1 MQMYRP
7 CIYNER
13 SGKKELKMSITATK
27 SLESINPATGEVA
40 GSVPVTS
47 VEEISSMVAKARA
60 AQTAWNALGLEGRLT
75 LMRPIA
81 DRLGEEA
88 ARVGKLITAEMGKS
102 TPEAQGE
109 AKYGASSFATE
120 LVSAFEAFQPEEL
133 ADENTRSM
141 LFRDP
146 LGVSVAITPWNF
158 PMLMP
163 QQCILPSLMAGN
175 CVIFKPSEETP
186 LVGQAYADILNEFLP
201 EGVLQT
207 VHGADDQGKAL
218 VASDINLVAFT
229 GSREVGAKILTA
241 CGPDLKRVVLELGG
255 KDALI
260 VLEDA
265 DIEEA
270 ASFAVQNSFRN
281 SGQVC
286 VSTERIYVDST
297 IADDF
302 ETLVIE
308 KTKEWKQGDP
318 TDETVKI
325 GPMVSSTQR
334 DIVLSQLEQ
343 ALKDGAVL
351 RYGGETVD
359 NYIAPTVL
367 TGCSHDMQIMH
378 DETFGP
384 ICCIQRFAGDKEA
397 VALANET
404 PYGLGGAVY
413 GETEHAM
420 NVARQLTPGMVGVNK
435 GCGGSEGTP
444 WVGACQSGYGYHS
457 GRDGHRQF
465 TQVRMVSLPIHESK
479 PKY

>member
-1 MQMYRP
+1 
-7 CIYNER
+7 
-13 SGKKELKMSITATK
+13 MSITATK
-27 SLESINPATGEVA
+27 SLESINPATGEVV

-146 LGVSVAITPWNF
+146 LGVSAAITPWNF

-175 CVIFKPSEETP
+175 CVVFKPSEETP
-186 LVGQAYADILNEFLP
+186 LVGQAYADVLNEFLP
-201 EGVLQT
+201 ENVLQI

-229 GSREVGAKILTA
+229 GSREVGSKILTA

-265 DIEEA
+265 NLESA

-286 VSTERIYVDST
+286 VSTERIYVEDS
-297 IADDF
+297 IADEF
-302 ETLVIE
+302 ENLVLE

-318 TDETVKI
+318 TDASVKI
-325 GPMVSSTQR
+325 GPMVSNTQR
-334 DIVLSQLEQ
+334 DIVLAQLEQ
-343 ALKDGAVL
+343 ALKDGAKL
-351 RYGGETVD
+351 RCGGGTHE
-359 NYIAPTVL
+359 NYIEPTVL

-384 ICCIQRFAGDKEA
+384 ICCIQRFSGDAEA
-397 VALANET
+397 VSLANET

-413 GETEHAM
+413 GETQHAM
-420 NVARQLTPGMVGVNK
+420 DVARKLTPGMVGINK

-465 TQVRMVSLPIHESK
+465 TQVRIMSMPITEAK
-479 PKY
+479 AKY

>member
-1 MQMYRP
+1 
-7 CIYNER
+7 
-13 SGKKELKMSITATK
+13 MSITATNT
-27 SLESINPATGEVA
+27 LESINPATGDVV
-40 GSVPVTS
+40 GRVPVTPAS
-47 VEEISSMVAKARA
+47 AIAEVVAKARR
-60 AQTAWNALGLEGRLT
+60 AQTAWNDLGLDGRLA
-75 LMRPIA
+75 LMQPIA
-81 DRLGEEA
+81 ERLNEEA
-88 ARVGKLITAEMGKS
+88 QTIGKLITAEMGKS
-102 TPEAQGE
+102 TAEGQGE
-109 AKYGASSFATE
+109 ASYGASKFASE
-120 LVSAFEAFQPEEL
+120 LVSAFEAFQPEEMN
-133 ADENTRSM
+133 DEHTRSI
-141 LFRDP
+141 LYRDA

-175 CVIFKPSEETP
+175 CVVFKPSEETP
-186 LVGQAYADILNEFLP
+186 LVGQAYADVLNEFLP
-201 EGVLQT
+201 KDVLQV

-218 VASDINLVAFT
+218 VESDINLVAFT

-265 DIEEA
+265 NLESA

-286 VSTERIYVDST
+286 VSTERIYVEDS
-297 IADDF
+297 IADEF
-302 ETLVIE
+302 ENLVLE

-318 TDETVKI
+318 TDASVKI
-325 GPMVSSTQR
+325 GPMVSNTQR

-343 ALKDGAVL
+343 ALKDGAKL
-351 RYGGETVD
+351 RCGGGTHE
-359 NYIAPTVL
+359 NYIEPTVL

-384 ICCIQRFAGDKEA
+384 ICCIQRFSGDKEA
-397 VALANET
+397 IALANET

-420 NVARQLTPGMVGVNK
+420 NVARQLTPGMVGINK
-435 GCGGSEGTP
+435 GCGGSDGTP

-465 TQVRMVSLPIHESK
+465 TQVRIMSMPIMEAK
-479 PKY
+479 AKY

>member
-1 MQMYRP
+1 
-7 CIYNER
+7 
-13 SGKKELKMSITATK
+13 MSVTTEIM
-27 SLESINPATGEVA
+27 LESINPATGEVV
-40 GSVPVTS
+40 GSVPITPVDEIHS
-47 VEEISSMVAKARA
+47 VVAKARD
-60 AQTAWNALGLEGRLT
+60 AQPAWNALGLDGRLK
-75 LMRPIA
+75 LMQPIA
-81 DRLGEEA
+81 DRLAEEA
-88 ARVGKLITAEMGKS
+88 PRIGKLMTAEMGKS

-109 AKYGASSFATE
+109 CAYGAEKFTSELSSAY
-120 LVSAFEAFQPEEL
+120 EAFQPEEMT
-133 ADENTRSM
+133 DEHTRSI
-141 LFRDP
+141 LYRDP

-186 LVGQAYADILNEFLP
+186 LVGQAYAEVLNEFLP
-201 EGVLQT
+201 EGVLQ
-207 VHGADDQGKAL
+207 VVQGADEQGKAL
-218 VASDINLVAFT
+218 VEADINLVAFT

-241 CGPDLKRVVLELGG
+241 CGPELKRVVLELGG
-255 KDALI
+255 KDAMI

-265 DIEEA
+265 DIEAA

-286 VSTERIYVDST
+286 VSTERVYVDAS
-297 IADDF
+297 IAEDF
-302 ETLVIE
+302 ESLVLE

-318 TDETVKI
+318 TDKTVKI

-334 DIVLSQLEQ
+334 DIVLAQLNK

-351 RYGGETVD
+351 RCGGGTTG
-359 NYIAPTVL
+359 NYIEPTVL

-378 DETFGP
+378 NETFGP
-384 ICCIQRFAGDKEA
+384 ICCIQRFTTDEEA
-397 VALANET
+397 IELANDT

-413 GETEHAM
+413 GETQHAM
-420 NVARQLTPGMVGVNK
+420 KVARQLTPGMVGINK

-465 TQVRMVSLPIHESK
+465 TQVRMVSFPLETVK

>member
-1 MQMYRP
+1 
-7 CIYNER
+7 
-13 SGKKELKMSITATK
+13 MSITATNT
-27 SLESINPATGEVA
+27 LESINPATGEVV
-40 GSVPVTS
+40 GRVPITPASAIAEV
-47 VEEISSMVAKARA
+47 VAKAHA
-60 AQTAWNALGLEGRLT
+60 AQTAWNDLGLEGRLA
-75 LMRPIA
+75 LMQPIA
-81 DRLGEEA
+81 ERLTEDAE
-88 ARVGKLITAEMGKS
+88 RIGKLITEEMGKS
-102 TPEAQGE
+102 SPEGQGE
-109 AKYGASSFATE
+109 ATYGASKFASE
-120 LVSAFEAFQPEEL
+120 LASAFEAFQTEEIV
-133 ADENTRSM
+133 DENTRSF
-141 LFRDP
+141 LYRDP

-175 CVIFKPSEETP
+175 CVVFKPSEETP
-186 LVGQAYADILNEFLP
+186 LVGQAYTDILNEFLP
-201 EGVLQT
+201 ENVLQI

-229 GSREVGAKILTA
+229 GSREVGAAILTA
-241 CGPDLKRVVLELGG
+241 CGPELKRVVLELGG

-265 DIEEA
+265 DIDA
-270 ASFAVQNSFRN
+270 AANFAVQNSFRN

-286 VSTERIYVDST
+286 VSTERVYVEDS
-297 IADDF
+297 IADEF
-302 ETLVIE
+302 EKLVLD

-334 DIVLSQLEQ
+334 DLVLTQLEQ

-351 RYGGETVD
+351 RCGGGTHE
-359 NYIAPTVL
+359 NYIEPTVL

-384 ICCIQRFAGDKEA
+384 ICCIQRFTGDAQA

-413 GETEHAM
+413 GETQHAM
-420 NVARQLTPGMVGVNK
+420 NVVRQLTPGMIGINK

-465 TQVRMVSLPIHESK
+465 TQVRVVSIPINELK

>member
-1 MQMYRP
+1 MP
-7 CIYNER
+7 T
-13 SGKKELKMSITATK
+13 TATTPT
-27 SLESINPATGEVA
+27 LESINPATGEVV
-40 GSVPVTS
+40 GSVPVTP
-47 VEEISSMVAKARA
+47 VDAIPGVVAKARD
-60 AQTAWNALGLEGRLT
+60 AQPAWNALGLEGRLE

-81 DRLGEEA
+81 DRLIEEA
-88 ARVGKLITAEMGKS
+88 PEIGKLITTEMGKS

-109 AKYGASSFATE
+109 TSYGASQFASE
-120 LVSAFEAFQPEEL
+120 LVSAFEAFQPEEIV
-133 ADENTRSM
+133 DENTRSIM
-141 LFRDP
+141 YRDP
-146 LGVSVAITPWNF
+146 LGVSAAITPWNF

-163 QQCILPSLMAGN
+163 QQCIMPSLMAGN

-201 EGVLQT
+201 EGVLQV

-229 GSREVGAKILTA
+229 GSREVGSKILTA
-241 CGPDLKRVVLELGG
+241 CGPELKRVVLELGG

-260 VLEDA
+260 VLQDA
-265 DIEEA
+265 DLEEA

-286 VSTERIYVDST
+286 VSTERIYVEDS
-297 IADDF
+297 IADEF
-302 ETLVIE
+302 ETLVVE

-325 GPMVSSTQR
+325 GPMVSSVQR
-334 DIVLSQLEQ
+334 DIVLDQLEQ
-343 ALKDGAVL
+343 ALKDGATL
-351 RYGGETVD
+351 RCGGGTND
-359 NYIAPTVL
+359 NYIEPTVL

-384 ICCIQRFAGDKEA
+384 ICCIQRFSGDAEA
-397 VALANET
+397 IALANET

-413 GETEHAM
+413 GETQHAVD
-420 NVARQLTPGMVGVNK
+420 VARQLTPGMVGINK
-435 GCGGSEGTP
+435 GCGGADGTP

-465 TQVRMVSLPIHESK
+465 TQVRVVSIPIHEMK

>member
-1 MQMYRP
+1 
-7 CIYNER
+7 
-13 SGKKELKMSITATK
+13 MSITATNT
-27 SLESINPATGEVA
+27 LESINPATGDVV
-40 GSVPVTS
+40 GSVPVTPAS
-47 VEEISSMVAKARA
+47 AIAEVVAKARR
-60 AQTAWNALGLEGRLT
+60 AQTAWNDLGLDGRLA
-75 LMRPIA
+75 LMQPIA
-81 DRLGEEA
+81 ERLNEEA
-88 ARVGKLITAEMGKS
+88 QTIGKLITAEMGKS
-102 TPEAQGE
+102 TAEGQGE
-109 AKYGASSFATE
+109 SMYGASKFASE
-120 LVSAFEAFQPEEL
+120 LSSAFEAFQPEEMD
-133 ADENTRSM
+133 DEHTRSI
-141 LFRDP
+141 LYRDA

-175 CVIFKPSEETP
+175 CVVFKPSEETP
-186 LVGQAYADILNEFLP
+186 LVGQAYADVLNEFLP
-201 EGVLQT
+201 KDVLQV

-218 VASDINLVAFT
+218 VESDINLVAFT

-241 CGPDLKRVVLELGG
+241 CGPELKRVVLELGG

-265 DIEEA
+265 DIESA

-286 VSTERIYVDST
+286 VSTERIYVEDS
-297 IADDF
+297 IADEF
-302 ETLVIE
+302 ENLVLE

-318 TDETVKI
+318 TDASVKI
-325 GPMVSSTQR
+325 GPMVSNTQR
-334 DIVLSQLEQ
+334 DIVLAQLEQ
-343 ALKDGAVL
+343 ALKDGAKL
-351 RYGGETVD
+351 RCGGGTHE
-359 NYIAPTVL
+359 NYIEPTVL

-384 ICCIQRFAGDKEA
+384 ICCIQRFSGDAEA
-397 VALANET
+397 VSLANET

-413 GETEHAM
+413 GETQHAM
-420 NVARQLTPGMVGVNK
+420 DVARKLTPGMVGINK

-465 TQVRMVSLPIHESK
+465 TQVRIMSMPITEAK
-479 PKY
+479 AKY

>member
-1 MQMYRP
+1 M
-7 CIYNER
+7 C
-13 SGKKELKMSITATK
+13 SLKKGTHTMTATATQT
-27 SLESINPATGEVA
+27 LESINPATGEVV
-40 GSVPVTS
+40 GSVPVTP
-47 VEEISSMVAKARA
+47 VENISAIVARA
-60 AQTAWNALGLEGRLT
+60 RDAHSAWSALGLDGRLS

-81 DRLGEEA
+81 DRLIEKASEIGT
-88 ARVGKLITAEMGKS
+88 LITAEMGKS
-102 TPEAQGE
+102 TPEGQGE
-109 AKYGASSFATE
+109 ASYGASKFASE

-175 CVIFKPSEETP
+175 CVVFKPSEETP
-186 LVGQAYADILNEFLP
+186 LVGQAYADVLNEFLP
-201 EGVLQT
+201 EGVLQI

-218 VASDINLVAFT
+218 VTSDINLVAFT

-241 CGPDLKRVVLELGG
+241 CGPELKRVVLELGG

-265 DIEEA
+265 DIEAA

-286 VSTERIYVDST
+286 VSTERVYVEES

-302 ETLVIE
+302 EKLVLA
-308 KTKEWKQGDP
+308 KTSTWKQGDP

-325 GPMVSSTQR
+325 GPMVSSMQR
-334 DIVLSQLEQ
+334 DIVLTQLEQ

-351 RYGGETVD
+351 RCGGGTHG
-359 NYIAPTVL
+359 NYIEPTVL

-384 ICCIQRFAGDKEA
+384 ICCIQRFSGDKEA

-413 GETEHAM
+413 GKVEHAM
-420 NVARQLTPGMVGVNK
+420 KIARQLTPGMVGINK
-435 GCGGSEGTP
+435 ACGGAEGTP

-465 TQVRMVSLPIHESK
+465 TQVRMVSLPIHEVK

>member
-1 MQMYRP
+1 
-7 CIYNER
+7 
-13 SGKKELKMSITATK
+13 MSITATNT
-27 SLESINPATGEVA
+27 LESINPATGEVV
-40 GSVPVTS
+40 GRVPITPASAIAEV
-47 VEEISSMVAKARA
+47 VAKAHA
-60 AQTAWNALGLEGRLT
+60 AQTAWNDLGLEGRLA
-75 LMRPIA
+75 LMQPIA
-81 DRLGEEA
+81 ERLTEDAE
-88 ARVGKLITAEMGKS
+88 RIGKLITEEMGKS
-102 TPEAQGE
+102 SPEGQGE
-109 AKYGASSFATE
+109 ATYGASKFASE
-120 LVSAFEAFQPEEL
+120 LASAFEAFQTEEIV
-133 ADENTRSM
+133 DENTRSF
-141 LFRDP
+141 LYRDP

-186 LVGQAYADILNEFLP
+186 LVGQAYTDILNEFLP
-201 EGVLQT
+201 ENVLQI

-229 GSREVGAKILTA
+229 GSREVGAAILTA
-241 CGPDLKRVVLELGG
+241 CGPELKRVVLELGG

-265 DIEEA
+265 DIDA
-270 ASFAVQNSFRN
+270 AANFAVQNSFRN

-286 VSTERIYVDST
+286 VSTERVYVEDS
-297 IADDF
+297 IADEF
-302 ETLVIE
+302 EKLVLD

-334 DIVLSQLEQ
+334 DLVLTQLEQ

-351 RYGGETVD
+351 RCGGGTHE
-359 NYIAPTVL
+359 NYIEPTVL

-384 ICCIQRFAGDKEA
+384 ICCIQRFTGDAQA

-413 GETEHAM
+413 GETQHAM
-420 NVARQLTPGMVGVNK
+420 NVVRQLTPGMIGINK

-465 TQVRMVSLPIHESK
+465 TQVRVVSIPIDELK

>member
-1 MQMYRP
+1 MP
-7 CIYNER
+7 T
-13 SGKKELKMSITATK
+13 TATTPT
-27 SLESINPATGEVA
+27 LESINPATGEVV
-40 GSVPVTS
+40 GSVPVTP
-47 VEEISSMVAKARA
+47 VDAIPGVVAKARD
-60 AQTAWNALGLEGRLT
+60 AQPAWNALGLEGRLE

-81 DRLGEEA
+81 DRLIEEA
-88 ARVGKLITAEMGKS
+88 PEIGKLITTEMGKS

-109 AKYGASSFATE
+109 TSYGASQFASE
-120 LVSAFEAFQPEEL
+120 LVSAFEAFQPEEI
-133 ADENTRSM
+133 ADENTRSI
-141 LFRDP
+141 LYRDP
-146 LGVSVAITPWNF
+146 LGVSAAITPWNF

-163 QQCILPSLMAGN
+163 QQCIMPSLMAGN

-201 EGVLQT
+201 EGVLQV

-229 GSREVGAKILTA
+229 GSREVGSKILTA
-241 CGPDLKRVVLELGG
+241 CGPELKRVVLELGG

-260 VLEDA
+260 VLQDA
-265 DIEEA
+265 DLEEA

-286 VSTERIYVDST
+286 VSTERIYVEDS
-297 IADDF
+297 IADEF
-302 ETLVIE
+302 ETLVVE

-325 GPMVSSTQR
+325 GPMVSSVQR
-334 DIVLSQLEQ
+334 DIVLDQLEQ
-343 ALKDGAVL
+343 ALKDGATL
-351 RYGGETVD
+351 RCGGGTND
-359 NYIAPTVL
+359 NYIEPTVL

-384 ICCIQRFAGDKEA
+384 ICCIQRFSGDAEA
-397 VALANET
+397 IALANET

-413 GETEHAM
+413 GETQHAVD
-420 NVARQLTPGMVGVNK
+420 VARQLTPGMVGINK
-435 GCGGSEGTP
+435 GCGGADGTP

-465 TQVRMVSLPIHESK
+465 TQVRVVSIPIHEMK

>member
-1 MQMYRP
+1 MP
-7 CIYNER
+7 T
-13 SGKKELKMSITATK
+13 TATTPT
-27 SLESINPATGEVA
+27 LESINPATGEVA
-40 GSVPVTS
+40 GSVPVTP
-47 VEEISSMVAKARA
+47 VDAIPGVVAKARD
-60 AQTAWNALGLEGRLT
+60 AQPAWNALGLEGRLE

-81 DRLGEEA
+81 DRLIEEA
-88 ARVGKLITAEMGKS
+88 PEIGKLITTEMGKS

-109 AKYGASSFATE
+109 TSYGASQFASE
-120 LVSAFEAFQPEEL
+120 LVSAFEAFQPEEI
-133 ADENTRSM
+133 ADENTRSI
-141 LFRDP
+141 LYRDP
-146 LGVSVAITPWNF
+146 LGVSAAITPWNF

-163 QQCILPSLMAGN
+163 QQCIMPSLMAGN

-201 EGVLQT
+201 EGVLQV

-229 GSREVGAKILTA
+229 GSREVGSKILTA
-241 CGPDLKRVVLELGG
+241 CGPELKRVVLELGG

-260 VLEDA
+260 VLQDA
-265 DIEEA
+265 DLEEA

-286 VSTERIYVDST
+286 VSTERIYVEDS
-297 IADDF
+297 IADEF
-302 ETLVIE
+302 ETLVVE

-325 GPMVSSTQR
+325 GPMVSSIQR
-334 DIVLSQLEQ
+334 DIVLAQLEQ

-351 RYGGETVD
+351 RCGGGTQE
-359 NYIAPTVL
+359 NYIEPTVL

-384 ICCIQRFAGDKEA
+384 ICCIQRFSGDAEA
-397 VALANET
+397 IALANET

-413 GETEHAM
+413 GETQHAVD
-420 NVARQLTPGMVGVNK
+420 VARQLTPGMVGINK
-435 GCGGSEGTP
+435 GCGGADGTP

-465 TQVRMVSLPIHESK
+465 TQVRVVSIPIHEMK

>member
-1 MQMYRP
+1 M
-7 CIYNER
+7 
-13 SGKKELKMSITATK
+13 TAIATNT
-27 SLESINPATGEVA
+27 LESINPATGEVV
-40 GSVPVTS
+40 GTVPLTPAD
-47 VEEISSMVAKARA
+47 EISAIVSKATVA
-60 AQTAWNALGLEGRLT
+60 QHDWNALGLEGRLR

-81 DRLGEEA
+81 DRLIEVAPEIG
-88 ARVGKLITAEMGKS
+88 RLITSEMGKS

-109 AKYGASSFATE
+109 ATYGASKFESE
-120 LVSAFEAFQPEEL
+120 LVSAFEAFQPEEM
-133 ADENTRSM
+133 ADEHTRSI
-141 LFRDP
+141 LYRDA
-146 LGVSVAITPWNF
+146 LGVSAAITPWNF

-186 LVGQAYADILNEFLP
+186 LVGQAYADVLNEFLP
-201 EGVLQT
+201 EGVLQI

-265 DIEEA
+265 DIDAA

-286 VSTERIYVDST
+286 VSTERIYVEDS

-302 ETLVIE
+302 ENLVVE

-325 GPMVSSTQR
+325 GPMVSSMQR
-334 DIVLSQLEQ
+334 DIVLAQLKQ

-351 RYGGETVD
+351 RCGGETND
-359 NYIAPTVL
+359 NYIEPTVL

-384 ICCIQRFAGDKEA
+384 ICCIQRFTGDEEA

-413 GETEHAM
+413 GETQHAM
-420 NVARQLTPGMVGVNK
+420 NVARQLTPGMVGINK

-465 TQVRMVSLPIHESK
+465 TQVRVVSIPIHEMK
-479 PKY
+479 PNY

>member
-1 MQMYRP
+1 MP
-7 CIYNER
+7 T
-13 SGKKELKMSITATK
+13 TATTPT
-27 SLESINPATGEVA
+27 LESINPATGEVV
-40 GSVPVTS
+40 GSVPVTP
-47 VEEISSMVAKARA
+47 VDEIPGVVAKARD
-60 AQTAWNALGLEGRLT
+60 AQPAWNALGLEGRLE

-81 DRLGEEA
+81 DRLIEEA
-88 ARVGKLITAEMGKS
+88 PEIGKLITTEMGKS

-109 AKYGASSFATE
+109 TSYGASQFASE
-120 LVSAFEAFQPEEL
+120 LVSAFEAFQPEEI
-133 ADENTRSM
+133 ADENTRSI
-141 LFRDP
+141 LYRDP
-146 LGVSVAITPWNF
+146 LGVSAAITPWNF

-163 QQCILPSLMAGN
+163 QQCIMPSLMAGN

-201 EGVLQT
+201 EGVLQV

-229 GSREVGAKILTA
+229 GSREVGSKILTA
-241 CGPDLKRVVLELGG
+241 CGPELKRVVLELGG

-260 VLEDA
+260 VLQDA
-265 DIEEA
+265 DLEEA

-286 VSTERIYVDST
+286 VSTERIYVEDS
-297 IADDF
+297 IADEF
-302 ETLVIE
+302 ENRVVE

-325 GPMVSSTQR
+325 GPMVSSIQR
-334 DIVLSQLEQ
+334 DIVLDQLEQ
-343 ALKDGAVL
+343 ALKDGATL
-351 RYGGETVD
+351 RCGGGTND
-359 NYIAPTVL
+359 NYIEPTVL

-384 ICCIQRFAGDKEA
+384 ICCIQRFSGDAEA
-397 VALANET
+397 IALANET

-413 GETEHAM
+413 GETQHAVD
-420 NVARQLTPGMVGVNK
+420 VARQLTPGMVGINK
-435 GCGGSEGTP
+435 GCGGADGTP

-465 TQVRMVSLPIHESK
+465 TQVRVVSIPIHEMK

>member
-1 MQMYRP
+1 MP
-7 CIYNER
+7 T
-13 SGKKELKMSITATK
+13 TATTPT
-27 SLESINPATGEVA
+27 LESINPATGEVV
-40 GSVPVTS
+40 GSVPVTP
-47 VEEISSMVAKARA
+47 VDAIPGVVAKARA
-60 AQTAWNALGLEGRLT
+60 AQPAWNALGLEGRLE

-81 DRLGEEA
+81 DRLIEEA
-88 ARVGKLITAEMGKS
+88 PEIGKLITTEMGKS

-109 AKYGASSFATE
+109 TSYGASQFASE
-120 LVSAFEAFQPEEL
+120 LVSAFEAFQPEEI
-133 ADENTRSM
+133 ADENTRSI
-141 LFRDP
+141 LYRDP
-146 LGVSVAITPWNF
+146 LGVSAAITPWNF

-163 QQCILPSLMAGN
+163 QQCIMPSLMAGN

-201 EGVLQT
+201 EGVLQV

-229 GSREVGAKILTA
+229 GSREVGSKILTA
-241 CGPDLKRVVLELGG
+241 CGPELKRVVLELGG

-260 VLEDA
+260 VLQDA
-265 DIEEA
+265 DLEEA

-286 VSTERIYVDST
+286 VSTERIYVEDS
-297 IADDF
+297 IADEF
-302 ETLVIE
+302 ETLVVE

-325 GPMVSSTQR
+325 GPMVSSIQR
-334 DIVLSQLEQ
+334 DIVLAQLEQ
-343 ALKDGAVL
+343 ALKDGATL
-351 RYGGETVD
+351 RCGGGTQE
-359 NYIAPTVL
+359 NYIEPTVL

-384 ICCIQRFAGDKEA
+384 ICCIQRFSGDAEA
-397 VALANET
+397 IALANET

-413 GETEHAM
+413 GETQHAVD
-420 NVARQLTPGMVGVNK
+420 VARQLTPGMVGINK
-435 GCGGSEGTP
+435 GCGGADGTP

-465 TQVRMVSLPIHESK
+465 TQVRVVSIPIHEMK

>member
-1 MQMYRP
+1 
-7 CIYNER
+7 
-13 SGKKELKMSITATK
+13 MSITATNT
-27 SLESINPATGEVA
+27 LESINPATGEVV
-40 GSVPVTS
+40 GRVPITPASAIAEV
-47 VEEISSMVAKARA
+47 VAKAHA
-60 AQTAWNALGLEGRLT
+60 AQTAWNDLGLEGRLA
-75 LMRPIA
+75 LMQPIA
-81 DRLGEEA
+81 ERLTEDAE
-88 ARVGKLITAEMGKS
+88 RIGKLITEEMGKS
-102 TPEAQGE
+102 SPEGQGE
-109 AKYGASSFATE
+109 ATYGASKFASE
-120 LVSAFEAFQPEEL
+120 LASAFEAFQTEEIV
-133 ADENTRSM
+133 DENTRSF
-141 LFRDP
+141 LYRDP

-175 CVIFKPSEETP
+175 CVVFKPSEETP
-186 LVGQAYADILNEFLP
+186 LVGQAYTDILNEFLP
-201 EGVLQT
+201 ENVLQI

-229 GSREVGAKILTA
+229 GSREVGAAILTA
-241 CGPDLKRVVLELGG
+241 CGPELKRVVLELGG

-265 DIEEA
+265 DIDA
-270 ASFAVQNSFRN
+270 AANFAVQNSFRN

-286 VSTERIYVDST
+286 VSTERVYVEDS
-297 IADDF
+297 IADEF
-302 ETLVIE
+302 EKLVLD

-334 DIVLSQLEQ
+334 DLVLTQLEQ

-351 RYGGETVD
+351 RCGGGTHE
-359 NYIAPTVL
+359 NYIEPTVL

-384 ICCIQRFAGDKEA
+384 ICCIQRFTGDAQA

-413 GETEHAM
+413 GETQHAM
-420 NVARQLTPGMVGVNK
+420 NVVRQLTPGMIGINK

-465 TQVRMVSLPIHESK
+465 TQVRVVSIPIDELK

>member
-1 MQMYRP
+1 MYKEIKKCRISESENLTSVLDLGRQYLAGIFP
-7 CIYNER
+7 ESKEQKVS
-13 SGKKELKMSITATK
+13 SGPLELVWCSESRLLQLKHSYPLDEMYGNNYDTAVSNWFSIHNPLTEKM
-27 SLESINPATGEVA
+27 LMTGE
-40 GSVPVTS
+40 G
-47 VEEISSMVAKARA
+47 I
-60 AQTAWNALGLEGRLT
+60 
-75 LMRPIA
+75 
-81 DRLGEEA
+81 
-88 ARVGKLITAEMGKS
+88 
-102 TPEAQGE
+102 
-109 AKYGASSFATE
+109 
-120 LVSAFEAFQPEEL
+120 PEEMS
-133 ADENTRSM
+133 DEHTRSI
-141 LFRDP
+141 LYRDA
-146 LGVSVAITPWNF
+146 LGVSAAITPWNF

-175 CVIFKPSEETP
+175 CVVFKPSEETP
-186 LVGQAYADILNEFLP
+186 LVGQAYADVLNEFLP
-201 EGVLQT
+201 ENVLQI

-229 GSREVGAKILTA
+229 GSREVGSKILTA
-241 CGPDLKRVVLELGG
+241 CGPELKRVVLELGG

-265 DIEEA
+265 DIDAA

-286 VSTERIYVDST
+286 VSTERIYVDES

-308 KTKEWKQGDP
+308 KTKDWKQGDP

-325 GPMVSSTQR
+325 GPMVSSMQR
-334 DIVLSQLEQ
+334 DIVLAQLEQ

-351 RYGGETVD
+351 RCGGETKD
-359 NYIAPTVL
+359 NYIEPTVL

-378 DETFGP
+378 NETFGP
-384 ICCIQRFAGDKEA
+384 ICCIQRFENDAQA

-413 GETEHAM
+413 GETQHAM
-420 NVARQLTPGMVGVNK
+420 DVARKLTPGMVGINK

-465 TQVRMVSLPIHESK
+465 TQVRIMSMPITEAK
-479 PKY
+479 AKY

>member
-1 MQMYRP
+1 MTVTTQIM
-7 CIYNER
+7 
-13 SGKKELKMSITATK
+13 
-27 SLESINPATGEVA
+27 LESINPANGEIV
-40 GSVPVTS
+40 GSVPITPID
-47 VEEISSMVAKARA
+47 EIPEIVAKARE
-60 AQTAWNALGLEGRLT
+60 AQLTWSAIGLEGRLD
-75 LMRPIA
+75 LMKPIA
-81 DRLGEEA
+81 ARLTEEA
-88 ARVGKLITAEMGKS
+88 PEIGKLITAEMGKS

-109 AKYGASSFATE
+109 CAYGAEKFTAE
-120 LVSAFEAFQPEEL
+120 VQSAFEAFQPEEI
-133 ADENTRSM
+133 ADENTRSI
-141 LFRDP
+141 LYRDP

-186 LVGQAYADILNEFLP
+186 LVGQAYADVLNEFLP
-201 EGVLQT
+201 EGVLQV

-229 GSREVGAKILTA
+229 GSREVGSKILTA

-260 VLEDA
+260 VLDDA
-265 DIEEA
+265 DLESA

-286 VSTERIYVDST
+286 VSTERIYVQDS
-297 IADDF
+297 IANEF
-302 ETLVIE
+302 ETLVLE
-308 KTKEWKQGDP
+308 KTKEWIQGDP
-318 TDETVKI
+318 TDKNVKI
-325 GPMVSSTQR
+325 GPMVSSIQR
-334 DIVLSQLEQ
+334 DIVLAQLEQ

-351 RYGGETVD
+351 RCGGGTHD
-359 NYIAPTVL
+359 NYIEPTVL

-384 ICCIQRFAGDKEA
+384 ICCIQRFSDDDEA
-397 VALANET
+397 IALANET

-413 GETEHAM
+413 GETQHAM
-420 NVARQLTPGMVGVNK
+420 DVARQLTPGMIGINK
-435 GCGGSEGTP
+435 GCGGSDGTP

-465 TQVRMVSLPIHESK
+465 TQVRVVSIPIHEVK

>member
-1 MQMYRP
+1 MT
-7 CIYNER
+7 
-13 SGKKELKMSITATK
+13 ITATNT
-27 SLESINPATGEVA
+27 LVSINPATGEVV
-40 GSVPVTS
+40 GNVPITPVEDISGIVT
-47 VEEISSMVAKARA
+47 EARA
-60 AQTAWNALGLEGRLT
+60 TQVAWRDLGLEGRLA
-75 LMRPIA
+75 LMQPIA
-81 DRLGEEA
+81 DRLAEEA
-88 ARVGKLITAEMGKS
+88 PEIGKLITAEMGKS

-109 AKYGASSFATE
+109 CAYGAEKFTSELSSAY
-120 LVSAFEAFQPEEL
+120 EAFQPEEMT
-133 ADENTRSM
+133 DEHTRSI
-141 LFRDP
+141 LYRDP

-186 LVGQAYADILNEFLP
+186 LVGQAYADVLNEFLP
-201 EGVLQT
+201 EGVLQV

-218 VASDINLVAFT
+218 VEADINLVAFT
-229 GSREVGAKILTA
+229 GSREVGSKILTA

-260 VLEDA
+260 VLDDA
-265 DIEEA
+265 DLESA
-270 ASFAVQNSFRN
+270 ANFAVQNSFRN

-286 VSTERIYVDST
+286 VSTERIYVEDSV
-297 IADDF
+297 AEEF
-302 ETLVIE
+302 ETLVLD
-308 KTKEWKQGDP
+308 KTKEWIQGDP
-318 TDETVKI
+318 TDASVKI

-334 DIVLSQLEQ
+334 DIVLAQLEQ

-351 RYGGETVD
+351 RCGGGTND
-359 NYIAPTVL
+359 NFIEPTVL
-367 TGCSHDMQIMH
+367 TDCSHDMQIMH

-384 ICCIQRFAGDKEA
+384 ICCIQRFSGDKEA
-397 VALANET
+397 IALANET

-413 GETEHAM
+413 GETQHAM
-420 NVARQLTPGMVGVNK
+420 DVARQLTPGMIGINK
-435 GCGGSEGTP
+435 GCGGSQGTP

-465 TQVRMVSLPIHESK
+465 TQVRVVSIPIQELK

>member
-1 MQMYRP
+1 
-7 CIYNER
+7 
-13 SGKKELKMSITATK
+13 MSITATNT
-27 SLESINPATGEVA
+27 LESINPATGDVV
-40 GSVPVTS
+40 GRVPVTPAS
-47 VEEISSMVAKARA
+47 AIAEVVAKARR
-60 AQTAWNALGLEGRLT
+60 AQTAWNDLGLDGRLA
-75 LMRPIA
+75 LMQPIA
-81 DRLGEEA
+81 ERLNEEA
-88 ARVGKLITAEMGKS
+88 QTIGKLITAEMGKS
-102 TPEAQGE
+102 TAEGQGE
-109 AKYGASSFATE
+109 ATYGASQFASE
-120 LVSAFEAFQPEEL
+120 LVSAFEAFQPEEM
-133 ADENTRSM
+133 ADENTRSI
-141 LFRDP
+141 LYRDA

-175 CVIFKPSEETP
+175 CVVFKPSEETP
-186 LVGQAYADILNEFLP
+186 LVGQAYADVLNEFLP
-201 EGVLQT
+201 KDVLQV

-218 VASDINLVAFT
+218 VESDINLVAFT

-265 DIEEA
+265 NLESA

-286 VSTERIYVDST
+286 VSTERIYVEDS
-297 IADDF
+297 IADEF
-302 ETLVIE
+302 ENLVLE

-318 TDETVKI
+318 TDASVKI
-325 GPMVSSTQR
+325 GPMVSNTQR
-334 DIVLSQLEQ
+334 DIVLAQLEQ
-343 ALKDGAVL
+343 ALKDGAKL
-351 RYGGETVD
+351 RCGGGTHE
-359 NYIAPTVL
+359 NYIEPTVL

-384 ICCIQRFAGDKEA
+384 ICCIQRFSGDAEA
-397 VALANET
+397 VSLANET

-413 GETEHAM
+413 GETQHAM
-420 NVARQLTPGMVGVNK
+420 DVARKLTPGMVGINK

-465 TQVRMVSLPIHESK
+465 TQVRIMSMPITEAK
-479 PKY
+479 AKY